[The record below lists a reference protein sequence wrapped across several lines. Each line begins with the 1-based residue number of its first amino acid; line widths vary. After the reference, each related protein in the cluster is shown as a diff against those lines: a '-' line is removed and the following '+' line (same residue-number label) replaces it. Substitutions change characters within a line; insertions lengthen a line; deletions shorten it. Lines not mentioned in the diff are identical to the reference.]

1 MHRSFIPEEK
11 YLIKLSV
18 CSLGKF
24 NAYNKTARRNNT
36 TYLHDGFFFVVME
49 KLQSTLAE
57 ETFFFFTDVLK
68 TFFLDNTLPT

>member
-1 MHRSFIPEEK
+1 MPI
-11 YLIKLSV
+11 IKLQEEIIPH
-18 CSLGKF
+18 
-24 NAYNKTARRNNT
+24 
-36 TYLHDGFFFVVME
+36 TYTMGFFVVME

>member
-1 MHRSFIPEEK
+1 MPI
-11 YLIKLSV
+11 IKLQEEIIPH
-18 CSLGKF
+18 
-24 NAYNKTARRNNT
+24 
-36 TYLHDGFFFVVME
+36 TYTMGFFFVVME